1 MMNSCDKIGGD
12 LLDERDNLFLNP
24 ILIHSDLAQQ
34 NKVEN
39 DNQPIQTCTISLPI
53 QTVKQ

>member
-39 DNQPIQTCTISLPI
+39 DNQPIQSCTISLPI